1 MNLLQKTSTE
11 LLNRK
16 IKHDKVKKSKIQDN
30 QYNKKPVVNYSVAI
44 NISIELI
51 TGIGLGVFLGLMID
65 NYLQTKP
72 LMLIICFILGT
83 MVGFFNMYKALKRY
97 KFF

>member
-1 MNLLQKTSTE
+1 MTKIHE
-11 LLNRK
+11 LEKK
-16 IKHDKVKKSKIQDN
+16 IKNLKDKKVLSSKLKNKSGT
-30 QYNKKPVVNYSVAI
+30 NYSIAI
-44 NISIELI
+44 NISVELI
-51 TGIGLGVFLGLMID
+51 TGIVLGVFIGLLID

-83 MVGFFNMYKALKRY
+83 LVGFYNMYKALKRY

>member
-1 MNLLQKTSTE
+1 MKKLKE
-11 LLNRK
+11 LEKK
-16 IKHDKVKKSKIQDN
+16 IDKLKKSQIQESTLR
-30 QYNKKPVVNYSVAI
+30 KKPAVNYSIAL

-72 LMLIICFILGT
+72 LMLIIGFILGT
-83 MVGFFNMYKALKRY
+83 LVGFFNMDKALKRY

>member
-1 MNLLQKTSTE
+1 MNKLKE
-11 LLNRK
+11 LEKKLN
-16 IKHDKVKKSKIQDN
+16 KVKQSSTQDN
-30 QYNKKPVVNYSVAI
+30 QYYKKPAVNYNIAI

-51 TGIGLGVFLGLMID
+51 TGIGLGVFLGLVID

-83 MVGFFNMYKALKRY
+83 LVGFFNMYKALKRY

>member
-1 MNLLQKTSTE
+1 MNKLKE
-11 LLNRK
+11 LEKKLN
-16 IKHDKVKKSKIQDN
+16 KVKQSKIQDH
-30 QYNKKPVVNYSVAI
+30 QYHKKPTVNYSIAI

-72 LMLIICFILGT
+72 LMLIIFIILGII
-83 MVGFFNMYKALKRY
+83 VGFYNMFKTLKRY
-97 KFF
+97 GYFN

>member
-1 MNLLQKTSTE
+1 MSKLKE
-11 LLNRK
+11 LEKKLVK
-16 IKHDKVKKSKIQDN
+16 AKKSKIQDN
-30 QYNKKPVVNYSVAI
+30 KYKNKPAVNYSIAI

-83 MVGFFNMYKALKRY
+83 LVGFFNMYKALKRY